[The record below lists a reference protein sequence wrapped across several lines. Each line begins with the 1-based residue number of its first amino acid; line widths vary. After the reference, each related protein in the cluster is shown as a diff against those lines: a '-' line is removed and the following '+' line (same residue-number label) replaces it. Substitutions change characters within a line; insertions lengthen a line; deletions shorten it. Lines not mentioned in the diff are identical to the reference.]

1 MVPAF
6 GPFQQKSGKWGLSTS
21 FRRTQAVMFTH
32 WHHFHIENPPRAVV
46 DPRRRMRICLV
57 GFVILLLAVFGR
69 AVTLEVT
76 QGAAFRAVVVQP
88 PQRQIPLPGI
98 RGRILARDGT
108 VLAEDK
114 KILALSVQY
123 RYLEEPPDP
132 RWLRQMARKR
142 LPKAQRRDLARVAA
156 EEAHLQ
162 LERADLRSRLALL
175 CGLSVD
181 EWSRRAGEIQTRVER
196 IAAHA
201 NRRRQESPPRPEAEP
216 SGSFLARAGQFLRDA
231 LQASAEDAATT
242 PIIVAEE
249 LDDHVMAEEVSLNVV
264 AEIEGHGELYPGVR
278 IRHRTRR
285 NYPSGTMAA
294 HVLGHLGPPDVAS
307 AASQDEPVGRMGVER
322 QYEPLLHG
330 RRGVAIEL
338 TDHSG
343 RVLASYRREEPGV
356 GPDLILSL
364 DRRLQRAAEE
374 LLDGALQRRATQTEN
389 PEPAGGAIVV
399 MDVRNGEILAAASAP
414 RFAPGLFAGGDPA
427 RRAAVLTDRGHP
439 LFDRTIQMA
448 LPPGS
453 VFKTVAAVALLEA
466 GHLDPQETFACRGY
480 LNQPDR
486 QRCAVY
492 VRHGIGHG
500 DVTLADALAQS
511 CNVYFFHH
519 AGQLDPAALVAWSR
533 RMGFGLATGV
543 DLPGEATGTV
553 PSPETIR
560 KLEGHGWRVGDT
572 QAMAIGQGSLTATPL
587 QIVRMMAAVANGG
600 QLVAPH
606 VVKDVVRSGDAA
618 ARSDTD
624 DPIRMVP
631 PRPIAGLGDSTLRTI
646 REGLDRVV
654 ADPKGT
660 AHGSV
665 YLDSISIA
673 GKTGTASVGDGL
685 AEHAWFAGYVPADKP
700 KLAMVVVLEHS
711 GDAAVTAGPVVKRL
725 VLHMQQIGLLTSGR

>member
-1 MVPAF
+1 
-6 GPFQQKSGKWGLSTS
+6 
-21 FRRTQAVMFTH
+21 MFTH
-32 WHHFHIENPPRAVV
+32 WYHFHRENQPRAVV
-46 DPRRRMRICLV
+46 DPRRRMRICLL
-57 GFVILLLAVFGR
+57 GFVLLLLAVFGR
-69 AVTLEVT
+69 AVHLELT
-76 QGAAFRAVVVQP
+76 QGAAFRTEVVQP

-123 RYLEEPPDP
+123 RYIEEPPDP

-142 LPKAQRRDLARVAA
+142 LPKAQRRDLVRVVA
-156 EEAHLQ
+156 EETRLQ
-162 LERADLRSRLALL
+162 QEQADLRNRLADL
-175 CGLSVD
+175 CGLSAKQ
-181 EWSRRAGEIQTRVER
+181 WSHRAGEIQTRVER

-201 NRRRQESPPRPEAEP
+201 NRRRGESSPQAAEP
-216 SGSFLARAGQFLRDA
+216 FGSFLARAGQLLRDA
-231 LQASAEDAATT
+231 IQASTDDEAAT
-242 PIIVAEE
+242 PITVTEE
-249 LDDHVMAEEVSLNVV
+249 LEDHVMAEEVPLGVV
-264 AEIEGHGELYPGVR
+264 AEIEGHPELYPGVR

-285 NYPSGTMAA
+285 SYPGGETAA
-294 HVLGHLGPPDVAS
+294 HVLGHLGPPDTPQT
-307 AASQDEPVGRMGVER
+307 ASQDEPVGRMGVER
-322 QYEPLLHG
+322 QYEPLLRG
-330 RRGVAIEL
+330 RRGIAIEV
-338 TDHSG
+338 TDHGG
-343 RVLASYRREEPGV
+343 RVLASYRREEPEV
-356 GPDLILSL
+356 GPDLVLSL

-374 LLDGALQRRATQTEN
+374 LLDGALQRRVTQTEN
-389 PEPAGGAIVV
+389 PQPAGGAIVV
-399 MDVRNGEILAAASAP
+399 MDVRNGDILAAASAP

-427 RRAAVLTDRGHP
+427 RRAAVLTDPGHP

-453 VFKTVAAVALLEA
+453 VFKTLAAVALLET
-466 GHLDPQETFACRGY
+466 GHLDPQEAFACRGY
-480 LNQPDR
+480 LKTPDR
-486 QRCAVY
+486 HRCAVY

-519 AGQLDPAALVAWSR
+519 AGKLDPAALVAWSR
-533 RMGFGLATGV
+533 RMGFGRTTGV

-560 KLEGHGWRVGDT
+560 KLEGHDWRVGDT

-600 QLVAPH
+600 QLVTPH

-618 ARSDTD
+618 ARSDAD
-624 DPIRMVP
+624 DSLRRAP
-631 PRPIAGLGDSTLRTI
+631 PQPIAGLGASTLSAI

-665 YLDSISIA
+665 CLDSISIA

-700 KLAMVVVLEHS
+700 RLAMVVVLEHS

-725 VLHMQQIGLLTSGR
+725 VLHMQQIGLLTPSR